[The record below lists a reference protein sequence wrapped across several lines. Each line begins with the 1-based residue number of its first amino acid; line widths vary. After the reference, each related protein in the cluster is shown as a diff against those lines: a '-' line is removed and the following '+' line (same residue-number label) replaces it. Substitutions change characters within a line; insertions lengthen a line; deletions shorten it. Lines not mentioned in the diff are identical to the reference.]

1 MFANV
6 AGAYLWGWTAVGAA
20 LEIIF
25 QILPVALGLRSTI
38 DAGLARVFFSWTLH
52 AIVYFWLIPTYIAYY
67 TIFPRAIGG
76 RLYSDAMARIAFILF
91 VVVAMPI
98 GVHHLFADPQVGAGF
113 KFMHSVFT
121 GLVALPTLL
130 TVFTIC
136 ASAEI
141 ASRLRG
147 GRGAFGWVSALPW
160 QNPIMLATALSLVML
175 GFGGAG
181 GLINMSYQL
190 DASIHNTQ
198 WITGHFHLIF
208 GGAIVIMYFA
218 IAYDLW
224 PHLTGRALESF
235 GLMRTQLWLWFIGMI
250 VTTFPWHYVGI
261 LGMPR
266 RMAFY
271 DYANPAIS
279 PQAFSV
285 SMSAIG
291 GFILLVSGILFLTVL
306 VRGQR
311 SAAQRGGRL
320 PVRRALAHAGAD
332 PGRAEQ
338 LWAVA
343 CADDRPHRRQLR
355 LSDRAIDGAEGNQ
368 RARGLCRSEPMSEQP
383 LFSLRNPWF
392 SASVGVTAAIAVL
405 AAFAGLIWL
414 PLAQPDLKLSGI
426 WDAICSAAGVP
437 RASSQADAIQ
447 PDFKTS
453 NVVMTSEMLTR
464 HDQVSIGR
472 GATLAQ
478 RCAICHGPQGV
489 SDANSPN
496 LAGQFAAVTYKEL
509 NDFKTG
515 ARVNVVMSPFAANL
529 SNQDMLDI
537 AAYYAYLPRVP
548 SNKLDPALAAPAI
561 VTIGAPMRNIAPC
574 GSCHGDIDNKAGSPW
589 LGGQSAV
596 YIKAQL
602 QAFAAG
608 TRRNDI
614 SQQMRN
620 IARQMTAEEIDAGR
634 PLLRSPAVT
643 GGRAWPAP

>member
-1 MFANV
+1 
-6 AGAYLWGWTAVGAA
+6 
-20 LEIIF
+20 
-25 QILPVALGLRSTI
+25 
-38 DAGLARVFFSWTLH
+38 
-52 AIVYFWLIPTYIAYY
+52 
-67 TIFPRAIGG
+67 
-76 RLYSDAMARIAFILF
+76 
-91 VVVAMPI
+91 
-98 GVHHLFADPQVGAGF
+98 
-113 KFMHSVFT
+113 
-121 GLVALPTLL
+121 
-130 TVFTIC
+130 
-136 ASAEI
+136 
-141 ASRLRG
+141 
-147 GRGAFGWVSALPW
+147 
-160 QNPIMLATALSLVML
+160 
-175 GFGGAG
+175 
-181 GLINMSYQL
+181 
-190 DASIHNTQ
+190 
-198 WITGHFHLIF
+198 
-208 GGAIVIMYFA
+208 
-218 IAYDLW
+218 
-224 PHLTGRALESF
+224 
-235 GLMRTQLWLWFIGMI
+235 
-250 VTTFPWHYVGI
+250 
-261 LGMPR
+261 
-266 RMAFY
+266 
-271 DYANPAIS
+271 
-279 PQAFSV
+279 
-285 SMSAIG
+285 
-291 GFILLVSGILFLTVL
+291 
-306 VRGQR
+306 
-311 SAAQRGGRL
+311 
-320 PVRRALAHAGAD
+320 
-332 PGRAEQ
+332 
-338 LWAVA
+338 
-343 CADDRPHRRQLR
+343 
-355 LSDRAIDGAEGNQ
+355 
-368 RARGLCRSEPMSEQP
+368 MSEQP

-414 PLAQPDLKLSGI
+414 PLAQPDLKLSSI

-437 RASSQADAIQ
+437 RASSQTDAIQ

-509 NDFKTG
+509 VDFKTG

-574 GSCHGDIDNKAGSPW
+574 GSCHGDIDTKAGSPW

-620 IARQMTAEEIDAGR
+620 IARHMTAEEIEQVALYYEAQ
-634 PLLRSPAVT
+634 P
-643 GGRAWPAP
+643 